1 MQQSRTEIE
10 YPRLSVRSGG
20 ACKMLGISKP
30 TLLQWAKR
38 EDFDAAFTIGGCTL
52 YSVDKLREWVNKQAE
67 RGGDSR

>member
-1 MQQSRTEIE
+1 MPNVEPIAVRSAEAAKM
-10 YPRLSVRSGG
+10 LSV
-20 ACKMLGISKP
+20 SKP

-38 EDFDAAFTIGGCTL
+38 SDFTAAFTVGGCTL